1 VTLLQPTEEGL
12 DPFLC
17 RNGAFPVDLMSQSPE
32 VLLDMMEIDSL
43 TSILESVGGDVPN
56 PECAVA
62 QDQDE
67 LGHGQTPLKGLG
79 VELSLK
85 AIHAPSCGDVAALGD
100 DRAAGGGGCALI
112 QAEDRGGVDPVP
124 STGVLA
130 RFSQSLG
137 FAPVVALANIPSID
151 FDD

>member
-1 VTLLQPTEEGL
+1 
-12 DPFLC
+12 
-17 RNGAFPVDLMSQSPE
+17 MSQSPE

-85 AIHAPSCGDVAALGD
+85 AIHAPSCGDV
-100 DRAAGGGGCALI
+100 
-112 QAEDRGGVDPVP
+112 DPVP